1 MIDPGVGTPPGS
13 YWGRYVPIA
22 AALTVFGSLVMW
34 LPGGQIVVP
43 AVLSVQ
49 LLSRTEDSIQRYL
62 PLIVAAAMVTA
73 LVPPFWI
80 LAVTAVAAGIVLES
94 GIRRAV
100 EWRVLSVATALPLFV
115 GTGLPALLI
124 DSATLEQQWR
134 VMMEP
139 FLGSGGEQLNEAVQW
154 AFDLMLRLMP
164 SLLVCGAVVSGLLAL
179 TAVTWWLRRQGSDPR
194 VRVPGLAM
202 WVLPE
207 AFVWPTAAG
216 LALLVAG
223 SGWLRNAGLN
233 IVVIA
238 AFFYSIQGMAIIWY
252 DFIRRDIPVWMRAM
266 FIVVMIVP
274 VIGMLLATLMVLL
287 GLMETWIPFRRLMA
301 AGAGNGDEEE

>member
-202 WVLPE
+202 CHLVRLHKARHPGLDARDVHRCDDRPGHRDAPGNSHGPSGPDGNMDSLPPPDGCGCGE
-207 AFVWPTAAG
+207 
-216 LALLVAG
+216 
-223 SGWLRNAGLN
+223 R
-233 IVVIA
+233 
-238 AFFYSIQGMAIIWY
+238 
-252 DFIRRDIPVWMRAM
+252 
-266 FIVVMIVP
+266 
-274 VIGMLLATLMVLL
+274 
-287 GLMETWIPFRRLMA
+287 
-301 AGAGNGDEEE
+301 